1 MSKKTPSR
9 PKSPKQTVPT
19 SDQTAT
25 DPIPETSTTALSEPK
40 TPATAP
46 PTAAASTNS
55 TTGEYR
61 ELSFQELL
69 RYIGIPASTTIT
81 VTNPDCITSE
91 SSAAANRIMTAYQV
105 LFEAMDLRTRN
116 FIERYGDPL
125 AAQAPSPGP
134 QDAPRSSSA
143 IVPQE

>member
-25 DPIPETSTTALSEPK
+25 DRTPETSTTAPSEPK
-40 TPATAP
+40 TPVTP
-46 PTAAASTNS
+46 AASTNS

-61 ELSFQELL
+61 ELSFQDLL
-69 RYIGIPASTTIT
+69 RYIGIPASTTLT

-116 FIERYGDPL
+116 FIERYGNPL
-125 AAQAPSPGP
+125 AAPAPSPGP
-134 QDAPRSSSA
+134 QDAPTPSSA
-143 IVPQE
+143 LVPQE